1 MKNIKLKIQEA
12 QDKVQRLLK
21 INNMP
26 EKQDPRGNAKNKN
39 TWAMSGKIRFKLKL
53 SKKSSIFATLKLK
66 VKLEGKKMTPLI
78 LHPTDTSQWYS
89 LIIEAEAQINVN
101 LNIDTESYL
110 VFLLMRSSKS
120 TLWLDSS
127 VGMDF
132 MHAMQHS
139 GQIQKTMLIDVGD
152 KSLLVSG
159 FFPELA
165 QKKRLDPN
173 YFIQIG
179 QIAYASVG
187 SLPDEPQ
194 HQLYQDL
201 SQQFLTLKTILHQA
215 RQLFSS

>member
-1 MKNIKLKIQEA
+1 
-12 QDKVQRLLK
+12 
-21 INNMP
+21 
-26 EKQDPRGNAKNKN
+26 
-39 TWAMSGKIRFKLKL
+39 
-53 SKKSSIFATLKLK
+53 
-66 VKLEGKKMTPLI
+66 MTPLI

-89 LIIEAEAQINVN
+89 LIIEAEAQMNIN

-127 VGMDF
+127 VGMDL

-159 FFPELA
+159 FFPELVH
-165 QKKRLDPN
+165 KKRLDPN

-187 SLPDEPQ
+187 GLPDEPQ
-194 HQLYQDL
+194 HQLYQEL

>member
-1 MKNIKLKIQEA
+1 
-12 QDKVQRLLK
+12 
-21 INNMP
+21 
-26 EKQDPRGNAKNKN
+26 
-39 TWAMSGKIRFKLKL
+39 
-53 SKKSSIFATLKLK
+53 